1 MLPSE
6 NRHRFRLLPLMVM
19 AFLMS
24 AVEGAR
30 ILAIFPSPARSHQIV
45 FRAFVE
51 ALVERGHE
59 LTVMTPDPIPL
70 QAVNGSIQ
78 QIDWSYVYKVV
89 ESECDVAKVSQE
101 GWNTLKVT
109 QQVLLVTEMF
119 IKAELGHPEVQ
130 RMIKDRRDQFD
141 AVIVEYYQMTPFY
154 AFAEFY
160 GAPLI
165 GITSIESISVA
176 HRAVGNI
183 DNPVAHPEYHHKFT
197 RNLRFVQ
204 RLEAF
209 ITRLVLDYFILPKE
223 FEKYDK
229 IIESHF
235 GSNMSKSSQLM
246 GRIDFLLTNADPSLG
261 FIRPTV
267 PQSIQL
273 GFLHVKPPKPLPE
286 DLRLYLDNSHRGV
299 IYFSLGTLIRTD
311 TVSQRNVQLFVDAFK
326 TLHYDVLWKWDN
338 GIDLDGSSNIRTV
351 PWVPQQDLLAHPNV
365 KLFVTQGGQQS
376 MEEAVDR
383 QVPMVVIPFNFDQ
396 FGNGDKVVERGIGKT
411 IWMEHLTTENLRE
424 AILEVIGNKKY
435 KRNIERLAKL
445 VRDQPMRPLDKAV
458 WWTEYVIRHQ
468 GASHLRY
475 KQAQM
480 PAWQYHYY
488 DVVATLL
495 ATALVVLAL
504 VAYVLKRL
512 LSYLLLRAQSWQVR
526 RVKQKA
532 L

>member
-1 MLPSE
+1 MSTFNRTNLKLLVILPSVIAS
-6 NRHRFRLLPLMVM
+6 LQC
-19 AFLMS
+19 
-24 AVEGAR
+24 AR
-30 ILAIFPSPARSHQIV
+30 ILAICPSPAKSHHVV
-45 FRAFVE
+45 FNALVE
-51 ALVERGHE
+51 ALLDRGHH
-59 LTVMTPDPIPL
+59 LTLMTTDPIQTNSSKL
-70 QAVNGSIQ
+70 T
-78 QIDWSYVYKVV
+78 QINWSYAYKLVEDYSDVV
-89 ESECDVAKVSQE
+89 KATQEKWNVLRVIRQLFLVSEM
-101 GWNTLKVT
+101 
-109 QQVLLVTEMF
+109 VTE
-119 IKAELGHPEVQ
+119 AEFNHPQVQ
-130 RMIKDRRDQFD
+130 AMIQHPHEQFD
-141 AVIVEYYQMTPFY
+141 LVIAEYYHMTPFY
-154 AFAEFY
+154 AFAELY
-160 GAPLI
+160 NTPLV
-165 GITSIESISVA
+165 GITSIESIAAVHAAIGNVA
-176 HRAVGNI
+176 NA
-183 DNPVAHPEYHHKFT
+183 VAHPEMSHKFSQNISF
-197 RNLRFVQ
+197 RQ
-204 RLEAF
+204 RIEAV
-209 ITRLVLDYFILPKE
+209 ITRIFVDYYLLPNE
-223 FEKYDK
+223 FSKYDRM
-229 IIESHF
+229 IESHF
-235 GSNMSKSSQLM
+235 GRNMSKSETLM
-246 GRIDFLLTNADPSLG
+246 KRVDLLMTNVEPVLG
-261 FIRPTV
+261 FVRPIV
-267 PQSIQL
+267 SQSVQL
-273 GFLHVKPPKPLPE
+273 GFLHVRAPKPLPDE
-286 DLRLYLDNSHRGV
+286 LQSYLDSSSHGV
-299 IYFSLGTLIRTD
+299 IYFSLGTLIRTSSFNREN
-311 TVSQRNVQLFVDAFK
+311 TRIFLDAFILLK
-326 TLHYDVLWKWDN
+326 YDVLWKSD
-338 GIDLDGSSNIRTV
+338 GELVLDGAPNVRFV
-351 PWVPQQDLLAHPNV
+351 KWVPQQDLLAHPNV